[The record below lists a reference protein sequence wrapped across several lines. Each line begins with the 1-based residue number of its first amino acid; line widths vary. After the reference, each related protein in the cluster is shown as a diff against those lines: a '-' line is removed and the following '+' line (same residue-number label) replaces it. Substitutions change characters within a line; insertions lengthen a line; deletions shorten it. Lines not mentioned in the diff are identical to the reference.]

1 MEWEEEEEEEEAQTL
16 KEVEGESAPAVVAV
30 AAVAAVGATE
40 KEEEEEE
47 AVIEARRQ
55 QPWRLHFHHPARGKH
70 RSETRWG
77 QLPTAGDTPPEARP
91 VVSPGYSSFPISIEI
106 YYIL

>member
-1 MEWEEEEEEEEAQTL
+1 MEWEEEEEEEEEAQTL
-16 KEVEGESAPAVVAV
+16 KEVEGESAPAVVA
-30 AAVAAVGATE
+30 AAVAVGATE
-40 KEEEEEE
+40 KEEEEEEEE

-106 YYIL
+106 LYT

>member
-1 MEWEEEEEEEEAQTL
+1 MECEEEEEEEEAQTL
-16 KEVEGESAPAVVAV
+16 KEVEGESAPAVVA
-30 AAVAAVGATE
+30 AVAAVGATE
-40 KEEEEEE
+40 KEEEEE

>member
-1 MEWEEEEEEEEAQTL
+1 MEWEEEEEEEAQTL
-16 KEVEGESAPAVVAV
+16 KEVEGESAPAVVA
-30 AAVAAVGATE
+30 AAVAVGATE
-40 KEEEEEE
+40 KEEEE